1 MRRRTVALVGVV
13 LAAGSLAACGDDS
26 SLAGATSAAPTTT
39 SAAATTAAA
48 ATTVATAAPTTGAA
62 TTPATTKAASSSAAP
77 TTAPASAAASKVEVT
92 LKEWS
97 IEAPATIKA
106 GAVEFLVKNAG
117 TANHELDIIKGD
129 SYAALPKS
137 DSGAV
142 LEDKLPAG
150 ALVPVVG
157 RFAAN
162 TSATGTVTLSPGKYV
177 LVCNIAFGAN
187 SHAGKGQRLDVT
199 VTA

>member
-1 MRRRTVALVGVV
+1 MARRSGLMLAVVA
-13 LAAGSLAACGDDS
+13 AAGMLAACGDDS
-26 SLAGATSAAPTTT
+26 SSSATTTAATTAAATTGAATTKAAP
-39 SAAATTAAA
+39 TTAAA
-48 ATTVATAAPTTGAA
+48 ATTSASATTATTAATTGA
-62 TTPATTKAASSSAAP
+62 TTTKAAAAGAP
-77 TTAPASAAASKVEVT
+77 TSVEVV

-97 IEAPATIKA
+97 IEAPTKIKA
-106 GAVEFLVKNAG
+106 GTIEFVVKNAG
-117 TANHELDIIKGD
+117 TANHELDIVKGD

-137 DSGAV
+137 DSGAI

-150 ALVPVVG
+150 ALQPVVG

-162 TSATGTVTLSPGKYV
+162 ATAKGTVTVTPGKYV

-187 SHAGKGQRLDVT
+187 SHAGKGQRLDIE

>member
-1 MRRRTVALVGVV
+1 MLVAV
-13 LAAGSLAACGDDS
+13 AGALAACGDDS
-26 SLAGATSAAPTTT
+26 SSSATTATSVTSAGSTAAAATSAAATTKAAAT

-48 ATTVATAAPTTGAA
+48 TSAA
-62 TTPATTKAASSSAAP
+62 ATTKA
-77 TTAPASAAASKVEVT
+77 TTAGAATSVDVV

-97 IEAPATIKA
+97 IEAPTKIKA
-106 GAVEFLVKNAG
+106 GTIEFVVKNAG
-117 TANHELDIIKGD
+117 TANHELDIVKGD

-137 DSGAV
+137 DSGAI

-150 ALVPVVG
+150 ALQPVVG

-162 TSATGTVTLSPGKYV
+162 ATAKGTVTVTPGKYV

-187 SHAGKGQRLDVT
+187 SHAGKGQRLDIE

>member
-1 MRRRTVALVGVV
+1 MRRRAVSLVGVV
-13 LAAGSLAACGDDS
+13 LAAASLAACGDDS
-26 SLAGATSAAPTTT
+26 SSAGATSAAPTTT
-39 SAAATTAAA
+39 SAAAAATSAA
-48 ATTVATAAPTTGAA
+48 ATSAAAVTTGAA
-62 TTPATTKAASSSAAP
+62 TTPAP
-77 TTAPASAAASKVEVT
+77 TAPATTTAGAGAAATKVEVT

-106 GAVEFLVKNAG
+106 GAVEFVVKNAG

-129 SYAALPKS
+129 SYASLPKS

>member
-1 MRRRTVALVGVV
+1 MVRRSVLMLVAV
-13 LAAGSLAACGDDS
+13 AGALAACGDDS
-26 SLAGATSAAPTTT
+26 SSSATTATSVTSAGSTAAAAP

-48 ATTVATAAPTTGAA
+48 ATSAAA
-62 TTPATTKAASSSAAP
+62 TTAAATSAAATTKA
-77 TTAPASAAASKVEVT
+77 TTAGAATSVDVV

-97 IEAPATIKA
+97 IEAPTKIKA
-106 GAVEFLVKNAG
+106 GTIEFVVKNAG
-117 TANHELDIIKGD
+117 TANHELDIVKGD

-137 DSGAV
+137 DSGAI

-150 ALVPVVG
+150 ALQPVVG

-162 TSATGTVTLSPGKYV
+162 ATAKGTVTVTPGKYV

-187 SHAGKGQRLDVT
+187 SHAGKGQRLDIE

>member
-1 MRRRTVALVGVV
+1 MVRRSVLMLVAV
-13 LAAGSLAACGDDS
+13 AGALAACGDDS
-26 SLAGATSAAPTTT
+26 SSSATTATSVTSAGSTAAAATSAAATTKAAAT

-48 ATTVATAAPTTGAA
+48 TSAA
-62 TTPATTKAASSSAAP
+62 ATTKA
-77 TTAPASAAASKVEVT
+77 TTAGAATSVDVV

-97 IEAPATIKA
+97 IEAPTKIKA
-106 GAVEFLVKNAG
+106 GTIEFVVKNAG
-117 TANHELDIIKGD
+117 TANHELDIVKGD

-137 DSGAV
+137 DSGAI

-150 ALVPVVG
+150 ALQPVVG

-162 TSATGTVTLSPGKYV
+162 ATAKGTVTVTPGKYV

-187 SHAGKGQRLDVT
+187 SHAGKGQRLDIE